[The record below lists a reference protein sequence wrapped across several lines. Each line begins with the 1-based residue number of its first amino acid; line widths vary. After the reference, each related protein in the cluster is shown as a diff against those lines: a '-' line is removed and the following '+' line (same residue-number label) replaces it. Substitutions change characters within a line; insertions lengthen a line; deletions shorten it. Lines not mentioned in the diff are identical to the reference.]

1 MAKFKIDY
9 AQFENIISSISTE
22 KDNFNNYL
30 YDLNNEIKEIQDSNS
45 WVGQDKD
52 NFVSRINSEY
62 ILRLNTINNKLDLMI
77 EYFKKVLSEYKAL
90 DEKYSSIKIC

>member
-90 DEKYSSIKIC
+90 DEKY